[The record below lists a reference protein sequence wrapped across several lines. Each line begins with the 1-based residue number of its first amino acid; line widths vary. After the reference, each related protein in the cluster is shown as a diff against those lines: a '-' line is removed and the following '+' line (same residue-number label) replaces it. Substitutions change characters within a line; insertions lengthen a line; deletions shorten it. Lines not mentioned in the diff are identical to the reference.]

1 VSITTLKRLFY
12 MRLPNFSLLAAPPG
26 SQESGAFLF
35 FRSAI
40 KLPLS
45 EERCGSLSGVLDWR
59 VEVKWKM
66 R

>member
-45 EERCGSLSGVLDWR
+45 EEKNAQD
-59 VEVKWKM
+59 VEA
-66 R
+66 